1 MSSSPGLPSPSVLLR
16 RQEPQV
22 GKTSWARRP
31 PLATNNGFMTA
42 SSLLQVDSA
51 MNLGNRKVD
60 DIGDR
65 DEESNDARAG
75 TVFLPED
82 NLVVPTQAKSAVKA
96 RVPVSS
102 NTARRTGKAGIKDSK
117 VMITNKSYDTK
128 AVGKGA
134 ATALLGT
141 EPDRLSER
149 KPRTH
154 AKRTESQSKIAV
166 DSITKPSIRIKKKQ
180 APVVE
185 PVGSKIGYSAEEI
198 SRDVAHYER
207 AMDHKIQKVKT
218 TGSSERDLSLDRAAR
233 RRIGWT
239 PPIDTIT
246 GNGNDQPGSTEQD
259 GKRTEGLL
267 STFAYYAASDR
278 TEGSAS
284 NRTAGGEA
292 FRKKRRIDLV
302 EKQQTIDL
310 TSSHKKPRAI
320 KKKPRTI
327 TERATAIYV
336 AENPAVVAPIL
347 QYVTDRGPGSGQRVL
362 GPLPCAVVESNDT
375 KRSKKRT
382 LAGVTSTSPRKSARK
397 GRKTQNVLL
406 PTLLQPIEAQ
416 KEIDDQQLLF
426 GTSSQLAE
434 ADSAAFATDMQQAT
448 TASERNTGL
457 VTSVSSNIDDEV
469 SCLPFVDI
477 NKPSLTRRQSLW
489 SAAARNDDG
498 SVMGPQP
505 VQATSLSP
513 MRRSTPES
521 HRNDNQTPKIS
532 LNLRS
537 SFSKASNLWTG
548 IDGEVK
554 STQQNNTVDHTH
566 SGSKNDEGPSITA
579 SSIITRLASGLAS
592 TAPSKKQPPRAKEQP
607 VAALN
612 EQPDGSLTSTVAC
625 TAQERPAFEGYPTS
639 RLATELKSYG
649 FKPIKG
655 RDQMILLLE
664 RCWEGKHR
672 IALQSLP
679 SNLINPKPSRD
690 ISSIRYGAGGSP
702 QASHLAP
709 ADPNL
714 DESTKSTLRTPR
726 TTLPTGSSTKRPRGR
741 PRKIV
746 PLNPLTEAASKPTS
760 IQNPIPSAH
769 DLVPTK
775 VSKRAKNA
783 VQATVE
789 SHRQSTP
796 PLRRQPTSPST
807 PGRVDPDPLPIDD
820 TLLLTPAA
828 AQTHLFDSITKAVTT
843 MPPSTDIKKPT
854 WHEKIL
860 MYDPIVLEDLST
872 WLNTQGLARVG
883 VDREVG
889 AVEVRDWCER
899 NSVCCLW
906 KENLRGGARSRY

>member
-1 MSSSPGLPSPSVLLR
+1 MSSSPGLPSPSLLLR

-22 GKTSWARRP
+22 GKTPWARRSP
-31 PLATNNGFMTA
+31 QATNNRFMTA
-42 SSLLQVDSA
+42 SRLLQIDSA
-51 MNLGNRKVD
+51 TNVRNRTVD
-60 DIGDR
+60 DFGDR
-65 DEESNDARAG
+65 DEESNNARAG
-75 TVFLPED
+75 TVFAPKD
-82 NLVVPTQAKSAVKA
+82 NLVVPTRAKSAGKA
-96 RVPVSS
+96 RVVLGS

-141 EPDRLSER
+141 EPDCLPER
-149 KPRTH
+149 KPRTR

-166 DSITKPSIRIKKKQ
+166 NSLTKPSIRMKKKQ

-185 PVGSKIGYSAEEI
+185 PVGSKIGDGAEEI
-198 SRDVAHYER
+198 SRDVAHYGR
-207 AMDHKIQKVKT
+207 AMDHKIQKEKT
-218 TGSSERDLSLDRAAR
+218 TGPSERDLSLDRAAR
-233 RRIGWT
+233 RRIAWT

-246 GNGNDQPGSTEQD
+246 GSGGDQPGSTEQE
-259 GKRTEGLL
+259 RTEGLL
-267 STFAYYAASDR
+267 STFAYSAASDGIKGPMS
-278 TEGSAS
+278 T
-284 NRTAGGEA
+284 RTAGGEA
-292 FRKKRRIDLV
+292 FRKRRRIDLV
-302 EKQQTIDL
+302 EKPQTIDL
-310 TSSHKKPRAI
+310 TSSYKKPRAI

-347 QYVTDRGPGSGQRVL
+347 QYVTDRGPSSGQRAL
-362 GPLPCAVVESNDT
+362 GSLPSAVVESNDT
-375 KRSKKRT
+375 KQSKKRT
-382 LAGVTSTSPRKSARK
+382 LAGITSTSPRKSARK
-397 GRKTQNVLL
+397 GRRTQDMLL

-416 KEIDDQQLLF
+416 KEIDGQQLLF

-434 ADSAAFATDMQQAT
+434 ADSAAFARDIQQAT
-448 TASERNTGL
+448 TASERDIGL
-457 VTSVSSNIDDEV
+457 NTSVSSNIDHEV
-469 SCLPFVDI
+469 SYLPFVDI
-477 NKPSLTRRQSLW
+477 NKPPLTRRQSLW

-505 VQATSLSP
+505 VQATSLSLL
-513 MRRSTPES
+513 RRSTLES
-521 HRNDNQTPKIS
+521 QIYDNQTPKIS
-532 LNLRS
+532 LDLHS
-537 SFSKASNLWTG
+537 SLSEASNLWTG

-554 STQQNNTVDHTH
+554 STQQKNSVDHTQ
-566 SGSKNDEGPSITA
+566 GGPKNDEGPSITA
-579 SSIITRLASGLAS
+579 SRIVTGLAPGLAS
-592 TAPSKKQPPRAKEQP
+592 TAPSKKAPPRAKEQP

-612 EQPDGSLTSTVAC
+612 EKPDVSLTNTVTST
-625 TAQERPAFEGYPTS
+625 TQERPAFEGYPTS

-649 FKPIKG
+649 FKPIKS

-679 SNLINPKPSRD
+679 SNLNNPKPSRD
-690 ISSIRYGAGGSP
+690 ISSIRYGAGVSP

-709 ADPNL
+709 ACPNL
-714 DESTKSTLRTPR
+714 DESSKSTLRMPQ
-726 TTLPTGSSTKRPRGR
+726 TTLPAGSSTKKPRGR
-741 PRKIV
+741 PRKTA
-746 PLNPLTEAASKPTS
+746 PPNPLTEAASKHTS

-769 DLVPTK
+769 EIVPTK

-783 VQATVE
+783 VQTSVE
-789 SHRQSTP
+789 SHLQSTP
-796 PLRRQPTSPST
+796 PSRRQRTSPST
-807 PGRVDPDPLPIDD
+807 PGRVDPDALPIDD

-828 AQTHLFDSITKAVTT
+828 AQTHLFDSITKAVTSV
-843 MPPSTDIKKPT
+843 PPSTDINKPT

-906 KENLRGGARSRY
+906 KENLRGRARSRY